1 MFRFNRKSKINKQV
15 RQWLKMWK
23 AHLGKEANLPNFIAA
38 LERRGD
44 SADCVE
50 RLRKICAKRFEFAIV
65 ALILN
70 IIYRV
75 ATK

>member
-1 MFRFNRKSKINKQV
+1 
-15 RQWLKMWK
+15 MWK
-23 AHLGKEANLPNFIAA
+23 AHLGKDANLPNFIAA

-75 ATK
+75 ATKQRDFTWWTKIHQMPRC